1 MLVSEDRNL
10 YLMDVHGARQDAW
23 FFFFACFYLPRIF
36 KEAWATPQEFEWRIF
51 KGSSY
56 SVDLMGQ
63 MRKADTLHFSV
74 LVVS

>member
-1 MLVSEDRNL
+1 MLASEDKPL
-10 YLMDVHGARQDAW
+10 SHGCAW
-23 FFFFACFYLPRIF
+23 CKTGCMVIFFACCYLPRIF
-36 KEAWATPQEFEWRIF
+36 KQAWATPQEFEWRIF